1 MYDSLTLRLGAGRI
15 YRDVNSLKAGA
26 HTKRTIEKAIKS
38 CNFVLAVIGK
48 HWLTVMEGD
57 AKRIDK
63 PNDFLRLELVTA
75 LNTKDL
81 TVIPVLVDDATPL
94 SKEDLPDDLAGLAEL
109 NVIEIS
115 DQRWS
120 SDVEHLIG
128 IIEGTSEEVEAA
140 RPIRNGKIKPHDHGL
155 ARSVFGGAV
164 GGLITSLVIGVLYQN
179 SNPEVGPY
187 RFIETGLFGLAAG
200 IFAGISIPRGIARFS
215 KLTKGWRYSKIIGGA
230 ISGALAGIPMSIMAA
245 FLVILDKA
253 AGEGGPIDAA
263 LLMWGLAVAPG
274 PIAIGILWQDLK
286 VSWLQLGVAVV
297 VVLGVM
303 TVGVTVYKAVL
314 DQPALNR
321 ILYGDVSVP
330 NMLKGLLLLGC
341 LPGAMLGFQVGS
353 TLFAYDLIEGQ
364 HNTDHD

>member
-1 MYDSLTLRLGAGRI
+1 M
-15 YRDVNSLKAGA
+15 
-26 HTKRTIEKAIKS
+26 
-38 CNFVLAVIGK
+38 
-48 HWLTVMEGD
+48 
-57 AKRIDK
+57 
-63 PNDFLRLELVTA
+63 
-75 LNTKDL
+75 
-81 TVIPVLVDDATPL
+81 
-94 SKEDLPDDLAGLAEL
+94 
-109 NVIEIS
+109 
-115 DQRWS
+115 
-120 SDVEHLIG
+120 
-128 IIEGTSEEVEAA
+128 
-140 RPIRNGKIKPHDHGL
+140 
-155 ARSVFGGAV
+155 
-164 GGLITSLVIGVLYQN
+164 IGVLYQN

-245 FLVILDKA
+245 FLVTLDKA
-253 AGEGGPIDAA
+253 AREGGPIDAA

-297 VVLGVM
+297 VVLGAM

-314 DQPALNR
+314 DQPGVNR

-330 NMLKGLLLLGC
+330 NVLKGLLLLGC